1 LRFVL
6 GLVNVGGLFNAK
18 CPGRRVARWKSIA
31 RPPEVLPPARLCKK
45 KWSWLMAFFASAP
58 EEHDVYSPGPLNV
71 PRSIGA

>member
-45 KWSWLMAFFASAP
+45 SGLGWWLFSL
-58 EEHDVYSPGPLNV
+58 VLR
-71 PRSIGA
+71 RSTMFIALDR